1 MSKIR
6 FKNKNGSFLRVNHSF
21 FGAQEKFINGRLL
34 ASTARLHRCAVVEV
48 RFHTCLEDEGA
59 VAGVERPTDSREY
72 AKLACHFAT
81 HTFSVQPPVQIA
93 GEGHAQYT
101 KRLHLSNR
109 CPFDD

>member
-6 FKNKNGSFLRVNHSF
+6 FKNGSILGINHSL
-21 FGAQEKFINGRLL
+21 FGTLEKFVDGRLL
-34 ASTARLHRCAVVEV
+34 ASTACPHWCAVVEA
-48 RFHTCLEDEGA
+48 RFHTCLEDEGTG
-59 VAGVERPTDSREY
+59 VGVERPTDSPEY
-72 AKLACHFAT
+72 AKLACYPAAHA
-81 HTFSVQPPVQIA
+81 FSVQPPVQIA